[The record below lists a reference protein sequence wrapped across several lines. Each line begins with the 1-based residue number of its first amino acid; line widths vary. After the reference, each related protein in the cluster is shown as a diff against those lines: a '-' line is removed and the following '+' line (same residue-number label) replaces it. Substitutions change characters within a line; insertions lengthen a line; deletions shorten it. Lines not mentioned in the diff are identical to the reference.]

1 MSPYTQVSSPYA
13 HSTPIPLALPAAYLA
28 LEVLD
33 FGGYP
38 LARRRRG
45 GLMID
50 DLGCG
55 FQIADFTAE
64 DVAVYLLKRRYRRV
78 ESVAIYARY
87 NSKDSL
93 FSWSRR
99 FKGL

>member
-1 MSPYTQVSSPYA
+1 
-13 HSTPIPLALPAAYLA
+13 
-28 LEVLD
+28 
-33 FGGYP
+33 
-38 LARRRRG
+38 
-45 GLMID
+45 MID